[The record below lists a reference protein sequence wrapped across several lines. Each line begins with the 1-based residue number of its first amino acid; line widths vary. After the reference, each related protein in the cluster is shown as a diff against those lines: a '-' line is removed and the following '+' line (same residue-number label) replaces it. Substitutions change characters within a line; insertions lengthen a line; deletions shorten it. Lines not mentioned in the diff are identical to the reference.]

1 MLNAYALFR
10 IIEWRRVRGKMG
22 EIDRE
27 RCEGRVAKP
36 EVIPLWSNRC
46 MDDKVVAV
54 LLFLLGRAG
63 WAKEVPYTLEDR
75 DRLIRIETSL
85 KEFKESV
92 DKRFAEFKDSV
103 DKRFEQVDKRLEEF
117 RESVDKRFEQMM
129 TFMWILASVFSGL
142 VAVTIG
148 FAVWDRK
155 TALAPALRRS
165 REVEE
170 RVERVLR
177 ELAQEDPKVAEALRH
192 AGFL

>member
-1 MLNAYALFR
+1 MLVIAL
-10 IIEWRRVRGKMG
+10 G
-22 EIDRE
+22 
-27 RCEGRVAKP
+27 
-36 EVIPLWSNRC
+36 
-46 MDDKVVAV
+46 VVV
-54 LLFLLGRAG
+54 LRSSPAAWGQ
-63 WAKEVPYTLEDR
+63 EVPFTLEDR
-75 DRLIRIETSL
+75 DRLIRIEVSL
-85 KEFKESV
+85 REFKE
-92 DKRFAEFKDSV
+92 SV

-117 RESVDKRFEQMM
+117 RESVDKRFEQVDRRFEQMM

-192 AGFL
+192 AGLL

>member
-1 MLNAYALFR
+1 MTNQTMKKGILLVIALGVVVFR
-10 IIEWRRVRGKMG
+10 SGPAAWGH
-22 EIDRE
+22 
-27 RCEGRVAKP
+27 
-36 EVIPLWSNRC
+36 
-46 MDDKVVAV
+46 
-54 LLFLLGRAG
+54 
-63 WAKEVPYTLEDR
+63 EVPYTLEDR
-75 DRLIRIETSL
+75 DRLIRIEVSL
-85 KEFKESV
+85 REFKE
-92 DKRFAEFKDSV
+92 SV

-117 RESVDKRFEQMM
+117 RESVDKRFEQVDRRFEQMM

>member
-1 MLNAYALFR
+1 MKKGILLVIALGVVVFR
-10 IIEWRRVRGKMG
+10 SSPAAWG
-22 EIDRE
+22 E
-27 RCEGRVAKP
+27 
-36 EVIPLWSNRC
+36 
-46 MDDKVVAV
+46 
-54 LLFLLGRAG
+54 
-63 WAKEVPYTLEDR
+63 EVPYTLEDR
-75 DRLIRIETSL
+75 DRLIRIEVSL
-85 KEFKESV
+85 REFKE
-92 DKRFAEFKDSV
+92 SV

-117 RESVDKRFEQMM
+117 RESVDKRFEQVDKRLEEFRESVDKRFEQVDRRFEQMM

>member
-1 MLNAYALFR
+1 MKKGILLVIAL
-10 IIEWRRVRGKMG
+10 G
-22 EIDRE
+22 
-27 RCEGRVAKP
+27 
-36 EVIPLWSNRC
+36 
-46 MDDKVVAV
+46 VVV
-54 LLFLLGRAG
+54 LRSSPAAWGQ
-63 WAKEVPYTLEDR
+63 EVPFTLEDR
-75 DRLIRIETSL
+75 DRLIRIEVSL
-85 KEFKESV
+85 REFKE
-92 DKRFAEFKDSV
+92 SV

-192 AGFL
+192 AGLL

>member
-1 MLNAYALFR
+1 MTNQTMKKGILLVIALGVVVFR
-10 IIEWRRVRGKMG
+10 SSPAAWGQ
-22 EIDRE
+22 
-27 RCEGRVAKP
+27 
-36 EVIPLWSNRC
+36 
-46 MDDKVVAV
+46 
-54 LLFLLGRAG
+54 
-63 WAKEVPYTLEDR
+63 EVPFTLEDR
-75 DRLIRIETSL
+75 DRLIRIEVSL
-85 KEFKESV
+85 REFKE
-92 DKRFAEFKDSV
+92 SV

-117 RESVDKRFEQMM
+117 RESVDKRFEQVDRRFEQMM

-192 AGFL
+192 AGLL